1 MASPA
6 PPQPD
11 QGAAAAAQMIMQIA
25 QAGRMIAMKVPGAAD
40 EVRQINALLQQIQ
53 RKMVGSQPAAEPAA
67 PPV

>member
-25 QAGRMIAMKVPGAAD
+25 QAGRMIAMKFPACV
-40 EVRQINALLQQIQ
+40 ENVRNINNELQQMQ